1 MRFSTP
7 RVSLPFSCVF
17 SRRRPRGS
25 FVRRRLSPTYRA
37 RGPGCY
43 RDLAGRRYRPA
54 TLMGFRSTLRS
65 FDPIRGRSRAPR
77 RRLRAHLPFRRPHAA
92 SFFVAGYAPVP
103 AHAMGLRPRLL
114 GFAIAPADQ
123 PYRVIRRPRHGFYA
137 QGRKRTHRP
146 GLPWVFIVLS
156 QVFGVRPPASTS
168 GNHSARASRAATR
181 DIAAAMDVAKRRPCP
196 SALSGAA
203 RLAEPRGVS
212 TRPGVPV

>member
-1 MRFSTP
+1 MPSDHPAPTLLRPRAPKLVAGSSMRFSTP
-7 RVSLPFSCVF
+7 RVSLPFACMF

-25 FVRRRLSPTYRA
+25 FVRRRLSPTYRT

-77 RRLRAHLPFRRPHAA
+77 RRLRAHLPFRRPPAA
-92 SFFVAGYAPVP
+92 SFFVAGHAASSG
-103 AHAMGLRPRLL
+103 AHAMGVRPRLL

-156 QVFGVRPPASTS
+156 QVFGLGLRLPLLEAIPPGLLEPPPATS
-168 GNHSARASRAATR
+168 LQR
-181 DIAAAMDVAKRRPCP
+181 
-196 SALSGAA
+196 
-203 RLAEPRGVS
+203 
-212 TRPGVPV
+212 